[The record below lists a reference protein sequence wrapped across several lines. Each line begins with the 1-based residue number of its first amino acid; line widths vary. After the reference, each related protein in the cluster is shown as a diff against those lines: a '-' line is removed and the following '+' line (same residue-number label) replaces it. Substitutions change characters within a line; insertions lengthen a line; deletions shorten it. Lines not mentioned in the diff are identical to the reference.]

1 MAVVRSG
8 HSNDVDM
15 SDTELAVTVLCGA
28 AIIVGI
34 FGTVVPFVPGLLLS
48 WGGVLVW
55 AILADRGP
63 DKWIVFGIVTVL
75 ALLGTLLKYLLPG
88 RRMRRGGVPMPILIA
103 GAALGIV
110 GFFVV
115 PIVGLF
121 LGFVLGVFLAE
132 LVRLRDASLAWPST
146 WKAMKAVGMSMVI
159 EIFAGLCILATW
171 VGGLLL
177 T

>member
-1 MAVVRSG
+1 MT
-8 HSNDVDM
+8 
-15 SDTELAVTVLCGA
+15 DTELAVTVLCGA

-34 FGTVVPFVPGLLLS
+34 FGTVIPFVPGLALS

-55 AILADRGP
+55 AVVADRGP
-63 DKWIVFGIVTVL
+63 DKWIVFAIVTVL
-75 ALLGTLLKYLLPG
+75 AVLGTLFKYLLPG
-88 RRMRRGGVPMPILIA
+88 RHMQRSGVPTLTLVA
-103 GAALGIV
+103 GALLGIV

-132 LVRLRDASLAWPST
+132 LARLHNAKLAWPST

-159 EIFAGLCILATW
+159 EIFAGLCILVSW